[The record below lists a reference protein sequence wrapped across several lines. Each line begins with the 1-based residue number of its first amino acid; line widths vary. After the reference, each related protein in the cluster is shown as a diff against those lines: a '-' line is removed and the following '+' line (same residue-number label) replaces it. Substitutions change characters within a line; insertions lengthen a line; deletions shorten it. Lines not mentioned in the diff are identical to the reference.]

1 MEFPE
6 LLRKNK
12 VKMLLN
18 KDLNFLH
25 EDASLSEV
33 IESIRNKQVSYCVI
47 MDKKS
52 NKILG
57 LVTEPDLLNFAGGG
71 KFDGKKKISEFL
83 GKYTEYITVPSNKSI
98 ASVVKLMYRSGFRN
112 IVVTHETDEKIIEG
126 VVSVRD
132 FISYL
137 IEFFPETVFNVNLK
151 PTTENRE
158 GA

>member
-12 VKMLLN
+12 VKMLLS
-18 KDLNFLH
+18 KELNVLD
-25 EDASLSEV
+25 ENATLSET
-33 IESIRNKQVSYCVI
+33 ITALRDKEVSYCLI
-47 MDKKS
+47 RETS

-57 LVTEPDLLNFAGGG
+57 LVTEQDILRFAGEG
-71 KFDGKKKISEFL
+71 KFDKNKKITEFL
-83 GKYTEYITVPSNKSI
+83 DKNTDYNKVPANKSI

-112 IVVTHETDEKIIEG
+112 LVVTDDKDENLIEG
-126 VVSVRD
+126 VISVRD
-132 FISYL
+132 FVYHL
-137 IEFFPETVFNVNLK
+137 IEYFPETVYNVNLN